1 MTSRLDPL
9 RASEAIVDTYQR
21 YLRSLIV
28 PRDPL
33 LAAALHAAIG
43 EAVGTGITR
52 GPLVEATPPYRTG
65 ASLRQLAAEGV
76 VHPDLVDGRIRVPV
90 DRPLYRHQEQA
101 VRKVA
106 QGRNLIVATGTGSGK
121 TESFLL
127 PILNELSAQRARG
140 ALGPGVRALLL
151 YPMNALANDQMKRLR
166 GLLADEPDIT
176 FGRYTGETQEST
188 RDAQAKFTAQNP
200 GEPMLPNELLSR
212 EQMRATPPHLLL
224 TNYAMLEYL
233 LLRPLDIALF
243 QGEHGGN
250 WRFLVVDEAH
260 VYDGTRGA
268 ELAMLLRRLRD
279 RVIDPVD
286 VANLR
291 CIATSATVG
300 ADPHAVTR
308 FAETLF
314 SAPFDYVDGDP
325 DRQDLVVS
333 ERVPAPDGPAWGPL
347 AEGDYSAL
355 LGSDEARAAVL
366 AAARGHGYQ
375 GDDAGEALATESR
388 LRQLRERLTEGPA
401 PLGDLATELF
411 PEAPA
416 HAAADRA
423 TALVQLANAT
433 RTAAGTPVLSTRFH
447 LFARA
452 TEGAFTCFAESGPHV
467 TLTRRERCEHC
478 AAAAFEFAACRRC
491 GAVYLPGVLERVGPK
506 TVFRSRRGMDDAHQV
521 WLAMDDAMAGGGDED
536 DETLEETRSGA
547 AGKGDSVQGTLC
559 TRSGCYR
566 PGSAATCADPACGG
580 APARPVRLMRPKT
593 GGSELGHCLSC
604 GGRGGRLIRSFE
616 SGNDAAVSVL
626 ATSLYQ
632 LLPPM
637 DDAEQ
642 AALPGGGRK
651 ILFFSDSRQSA
662 AYFAPYLEDS
672 YASAEHRRIL
682 YQGLVAATGEAVDD
696 GDDDGDAD
704 VRRGDLLHHSVRA
717 ATRAGVFERRLSKQE
732 KVRAVDLWAQQE
744 LLSFDERMSLE
755 GIGLLRWALDRDPCW
770 APPRPLLDLG
780 LTTEQ
785 AWGLVEELLR
795 TVRRQ
800 GAVSA
805 PEDVDPSD
813 EVFEP
818 RRGPIYLR
826 STGAER
832 QRKVLSWLPTR
843 GMNRRVDYLR
853 RVLAV
858 LGRGDDP
865 VQLLDGLWKMLV
877 NDPRLTDPRDRWLVA
892 VNKPG
897 LGVVYQLNHERLTPR
912 LVTPDERMWEC
923 GRCRTITAV
932 NVAGVCPTMNC
943 AGELTEWHLPA
954 AAADEHH
961 YRTLYRTMDPVPLK
975 VMEHTAQW
983 RSDRAAEIQQDFVAG
998 RVNALSC
1005 STTFELGVDVGEL
1018 QTVVLRNMPPTTANY
1033 VQRAGRAGRRTDSA
1047 ALVLTYAQRRS
1058 HDLARFAEPENMV
1071 AGKVRAPLVPL
1082 GNPRIDRRHLH
1093 SVALSA
1099 FFRYQFDTFGAVWR
1113 KAGEFFSPDTTGLAP
1128 ATLVASFLRPLPA
1141 AVADSLAAIIPSAAE
1156 RDELGITNG
1165 TWVGEL
1171 DGLLVDVL
1179 AEYTAD
1185 IETYERMRKDA
1196 YENRKDSLAGTYGR
1210 VIRTLEERDLIGLL
1224 ANRNVLPKYG
1234 FPVDTVELRVSHIG
1248 TPTAS
1253 KIELSRDLTTAV
1265 YEYAPAAEI
1274 VAGGL
1279 LWRSGGVYRLPNR
1292 ELERLNYTICAGC
1305 GHFRDSIA
1313 ELDPVCPRCGTPL
1326 VGAPRRYALPIYGF
1340 VAERKPSRP
1349 GASPPRRS
1357 WHGGTHV
1364 VSPGAEI
1371 EEYKVEKPGGTVYAR
1386 AGARGELVSLNDGP
1400 AGSGYLI
1407 CKWCGYGRP
1416 VAAASAREHNQPT
1429 TGQSCAGP
1437 LEALSLAHK
1446 YQTDVLEIAFD
1457 GQAAVGADDMVW
1469 RSVLYALAEGA
1480 SVALEI
1486 ARDDIDGT
1494 LFLNRFGSTSMMIYD
1509 TVPGGAGNV
1518 RRIADALD
1526 MVLPAALARVRDCE
1540 CGPETSCHR
1549 CLRVFRN
1556 ERHHEILR
1564 RGAALDVLQRLLG
1577 EPDIGWADRYAA
1589 AREITSLDLAAFTTA
1604 ELAGHDEG
1612 FRLAEAPGEVFE
1624 AVAPGQ
1630 IDLWD
1635 GRVVLARDSR
1645 GTYVVGRLTLVRED
1659 REITEVIVS
1668 PPHGGSVHDDP
1679 ARTMVVAV
1687 AV

>member
-9 RASEAIVDTYQR
+9 SASEAIVDTYQR

-28 PRDPL
+28 PRDPR
-33 LAAALHAAIG
+33 LAEALHEAIG
-43 EAVGTGITR
+43 AAVGSGITR
-52 GPLVEATPPYRTG
+52 GPLLEATPPYLTG
-65 ASLRQLAAEGV
+65 ASLRQLAVEGV
-76 VHPDLVDGRIRVPV
+76 VHPDLVGGRIGVPV

-106 QGRNLIVATGTGSGK
+106 RGRNLIVATGTGSGK

-166 GLLADEPDIT
+166 ELLADEPDIT
-176 FGRYTGETQEST
+176 FGRYTGDTPEGT
-188 RDAQAKFTAQNP
+188 RNALAKFAAQNP

-243 QGEHGGN
+243 QGDHGGN
-250 WRFLVVDEAH
+250 WRFVVVDEAH

-279 RVIDPVD
+279 RVVDPAN
-286 VANLR
+286 VADLR

-300 ADPHAVTR
+300 ADPQAVIR

-314 SAPFDYVDGDP
+314 SAPFEYVDDDP
-325 DRQDLVVS
+325 GRQDLVVS
-333 ERVPAPDGPAWGPL
+333 ERVPVPDGPVWGPL
-347 AEGDYSAL
+347 GEGDYAAL
-355 LGSDEARAAVL
+355 LGSADLPAAVL
-366 AAARGHGYQ
+366 AAARGHGHQ
-375 GDDAGEALATESR
+375 GDDAGRALATESR
-388 LRQLRERLTEGPA
+388 LRQLRERLNEGPV

-411 PEAPA
+411 PGAEA
-416 HAAADRA
+416 HVAAGRA

-433 RTAAGTPVLSTRFH
+433 RTAAGAPVLSTRFH

-452 TEGAFTCFAESGPHV
+452 TEGAFTCFDESGPHV
-467 TLTRRERCEHC
+467 ALTRRERCERC
-478 AAAAFEFAACRRC
+478 ASAAFEFAACRRC

-506 TVFRSRRGMDDAHQV
+506 AVFRSRRGADDARRV
-521 WLAMDDAMAGGGDED
+521 WLAMDDVVAGGDED
-536 DETLEETRSGA
+536 DETLDEARSGA
-547 AGKGDSVQGTLC
+547 GGKTDSAQGSLC

-566 PGSAATCADPACGG
+566 PGSATTCADPACGG
-580 APARPVRLMRPKT
+580 AAARPVRLMGAKT

-637 DDAEQ
+637 NDEEQ

-651 ILFFSDSRQSA
+651 ILFFSDSRQAA

-672 YASAEHRRIL
+672 YASAQRRRIL
-682 YQGLVAATGEAVDD
+682 YQGLEAATADALDEGEI
-696 GDDDGDAD
+696 D
-704 VRRGDLLHHSVRA
+704 VRRSDLIHHAIRA
-717 ATRAGVFERRLSKQE
+717 ATRGGVFERRLSKQE
-732 KVRAVDLWAQQE
+732 KARAVELWAQQE

-755 GIGLLRWALDRDPCW
+755 GTGLLRWALDRDPGW

-780 LTTEQ
+780 LTSEQ

-813 EVFEP
+813 EAFEP
-818 RRGPIYLR
+818 RKGPIYLR
-826 STGAER
+826 SMGAER

-843 GMNRRVDYLR
+843 GVNRRVDYLR
-853 RVLAV
+853 RVLAA
-858 LGRGDDP
+858 LGRNDDP

-877 NDPRLTDPRDRWLVA
+877 NDPRLTDPWDRWLIA
-892 VNKPG
+892 VTKPG
-897 LGVVYQLNHERLTPR
+897 LGVVYQLNHERLVPR
-912 LVTPDERMWEC
+912 LVTANEPMWEC

-932 NVAGVCPTMNC
+932 NTAGVCPTLNC
-943 AGELTEWHLPA
+943 AGELAEWRLPA
-954 AAADEHH
+954 PAADEHH
-961 YRTLYRTMDPVPLK
+961 YRTLYRTMAPVPLK

-1093 SVALSA
+1093 SVALAA
-1099 FFRYQFDTFGAVWR
+1099 FFRHQFDTFGAVWR
-1113 KAGEFFSPDTTGLAP
+1113 KAGEFLSPDTTGLAP
-1128 ATLVASFLRPLPA
+1128 ATLVAPFLRPLPV
-1141 AVADSLAAIIPSAAE
+1141 AVAVSLAAIIPSATE
-1156 RDELGITNG
+1156 RGELGLTDG
-1165 TWVGEL
+1165 TWIDEL
-1171 DGLLVDVL
+1171 DGLLADVL
-1179 AEYTAD
+1179 AEYAAD
-1185 IETYERMRKDA
+1185 IATYELMRQEA
-1196 YENRKDSLAGTYGR
+1196 YESRKDSLAATYGR
-1210 VIRTLEERDLIGLL
+1210 VIKSLEERDLIGLL

-1248 TPTAS
+1248 TAAAS
-1253 KIELSRDLTTAV
+1253 QIELSRDLTTAV

-1274 VAGGL
+1274 VAGGF

-1326 VGAPRRYALPIYGF
+1326 AGEHLAADPFPGLAVQQPGPRVG
-1340 VAERKPSRP
+1340 
-1349 GASPPRRS
+1349 PPLRTQ
-1357 WHGGTHV
+1357 GEHV
-1364 VSPGAEI
+1364 
-1371 EEYKVEKPGGTVYAR
+1371 
-1386 AGARGELVSLNDGP
+1386 
-1400 AGSGYLI
+1400 
-1407 CKWCGYGRP
+1407 
-1416 VAAASAREHNQPT
+1416 
-1429 TGQSCAGP
+1429 
-1437 LEALSLAHK
+1437 
-1446 YQTDVLEIAFD
+1446 
-1457 GQAAVGADDMVW
+1457 
-1469 RSVLYALAEGA
+1469 
-1480 SVALEI
+1480 
-1486 ARDDIDGT
+1486 
-1494 LFLNRFGSTSMMIYD
+1494 
-1509 TVPGGAGNV
+1509 
-1518 RRIADALD
+1518 
-1526 MVLPAALARVRDCE
+1526 PAA
-1540 CGPETSCHR
+1540 
-1549 CLRVFRN
+1549 
-1556 ERHHEILR
+1556 
-1564 RGAALDVLQRLLG
+1564 
-1577 EPDIGWADRYAA
+1577 
-1589 AREITSLDLAAFTTA
+1589 
-1604 ELAGHDEG
+1604 
-1612 FRLAEAPGEVFE
+1612 
-1624 AVAPGQ
+1624 
-1630 IDLWD
+1630 
-1635 GRVVLARDSR
+1635 
-1645 GTYVVGRLTLVRED
+1645 
-1659 REITEVIVS
+1659 
-1668 PPHGGSVHDDP
+1668 
-1679 ARTMVVAV
+1679 
-1687 AV
+1687 